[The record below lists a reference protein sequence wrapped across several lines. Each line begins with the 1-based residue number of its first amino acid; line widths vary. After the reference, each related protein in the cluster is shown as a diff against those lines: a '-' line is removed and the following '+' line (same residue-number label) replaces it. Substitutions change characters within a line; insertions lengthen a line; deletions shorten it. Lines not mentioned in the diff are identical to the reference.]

1 MVSGEQGR
9 GPGVGK
15 APSQRCMSDLVVTIG
30 RGRGGSWLAQEILL
44 GDKVRATEESEGPKY
59 GLLVCMF

>member
-15 APSQRCMSDLVVTIG
+15 APSQRCMSDLVVNIGGKGIHGWPRDTPGG
-30 RGRGGSWLAQEILL
+30 RGKGNRGE
-44 GDKVRATEESEGPKY
+44 RTELEY
-59 GLLVCMF
+59 RD

>member
-15 APSQRCMSDLVVTIG
+15 APSQRCMSDLVVNIG
-30 RGRGGSWLAQEILL
+30 GKGVHSWPRDTPGGR
-44 GDKVRATEESEGPKY
+44 RAAEEREQK
-59 GLLVCMF
+59 

>member
-15 APSQRCMSDLVVTIG
+15 APSQRCMSDLVVNT
-30 RGRGGSWLAQEILL
+30 GGGLQLAQETLL
-44 GDKVRATEESEGPKY
+44 GDEIGAIVEKEEQ
-59 GLLVCMF
+59 

>member
-15 APSQRCMSDLVVTIG
+15 APSQRCMSDLVVNIG
-30 RGRGGSWLAQEILL
+30 DSQVTQEHKIEAME
-44 GDKVRATEESEGPKY
+44 DRDEQ
-59 GLLVCMF
+59 